1 MKPLFS
7 INGLLRT
14 LTAVMVLGLVVTFA
28 IEALHAWNQRSTARQ
43 VVEVTVISRDLFLA
57 LQNLD
62 SERAIVEDALDGA
75 DAASPDM
82 QRAIAKARS
91 MSNAALEAAEAR
103 IAAGSIRARDEA
115 VASLSGGQDRL
126 DRIRKTV
133 DAALAK
139 AKSDRPQELARS
151 WTRAV
156 DDLIDP
162 INALSAR
169 LVADI
174 NRSDPLVIGLMDVKQ
189 LAWVVRD
196 AAESDGRMIGAAI
209 VGSNGLPAD
218 QQRQLAVLQG
228 RREAAWKVIRAK
240 VEEPGMPAAL
250 KEAVANAQQVYF
262 TKLDETRKKVV
273 ADLVSGQ
280 APQLSAAEW
289 RLNVAAPGLNSL
301 VGVAN
306 TAFDVTE
313 QYAAG
318 QADNARFDL
327 TLKLGLTLLFL
338 GVGVYALSFVIG
350 RITGPIAAITE
361 TTRAVAEGDLRRVI
375 LYQDRSDEI
384 GDLARA
390 LAVFRDN
397 ALAKLRIEAAQ
408 RQEQEKK
415 EQRQRLVEQHVAG
428 FDSSIRALLDALS
441 KAAGEMRSTSES
453 MSATAEQTGRQAVA
467 VSDAATHAS
476 GNVET
481 VATATEELAASVS
494 EIGRQ
499 VNHAAQIANQAVSET
514 RNTDGTV
521 QGLSEAAQRIG
532 EVVQLINDI
541 AAQTN
546 LLALNATI
554 EAARAGDAGKGFAV
568 VASEVKS
575 LATQTGKATDDI
587 AAQVTAI
594 QEATQGAVGA
604 IKSVGHIIQQVSEIS
619 ATIASAVEEQS
630 ATTKEITRNTQEAA
644 RGTQAVSVNIAGVS
658 QGAGAT
664 GKAADHVLHA
674 AGELGRTADKLRAEV
689 DSFLSRIRAA

>member
-1 MKPLFS
+1 MKVLLS

-14 LTAVMVLGLVVTFA
+14 LTAVMVMGLVITFA
-28 IEALHAWNQRSTARQ
+28 AEALHAWSQRSTARQ
-43 VVEVTVISRDLFLA
+43 VVAVTVISRDLFLA
-57 LQNLD
+57 LQSLD
-62 SERAIVEDALDGA
+62 SERGLVEDALDAA
-75 DAASPDM
+75 DAASPDT
-82 QRAIAKARS
+82 QRAVAKARS
-91 MSNAALEAAEAR
+91 MANAALEAAEEKL
-103 IAAGSIRARDEA
+103 AASSLHDKEA
-115 VASLSGGQDRL
+115 ASGTLHGAQDRL
-126 DRIRKTV
+126 DKIRKTV
-133 DAALAK
+133 DAALAQS
-139 AKSDRPQELARS
+139 KSARPPELAHS
-151 WTRAV
+151 WTKAV
-156 DDLIDP
+156 EDLFDP
-162 INALSAR
+162 ISSLSDG
-169 LVADI
+169 LVAEI
-174 NRSDPLVIGLMDVKQ
+174 NRSDPLVVGLMDVKQ
-189 LAWVVRD
+189 LAWAVRD
-196 AAESDGRMIGAAI
+196 AAEADGRMIGAAI
-209 VGSNGLPAD
+209 ASGNGLPAD

-228 RREAAWKVIRAK
+228 RRESAWKMIRAK
-240 VEEPGMPAAL
+240 VDEPGMPVSL
-250 KEAVANAQQVYF
+250 KNAVANAQRLYF
-262 TKLDETRKKVV
+262 TELDEKRKEVV
-273 ADLVSGQ
+273 ADLVAGQ
-280 APQLSAAEW
+280 APKVSAAEW
-289 RLNVAAPGLNSL
+289 RLKIANPGLDSL

-313 QYAAG
+313 QYAGG

-327 TLKLGLTLLFL
+327 SLKLSLTLVFL
-338 GVGVYALSFVIG
+338 GVGLYALMFVIG
-350 RITGPIAAITE
+350 RITAPIAAITE
-361 TTRAVAEGDLRRVI
+361 TTRAVASGDLRRVI

-397 ALAKLRIEAAQ
+397 AQAKLRIEQAQ
-408 RQEQEKK
+408 KQEHERK

-428 FDSSIRALLDALS
+428 FDSSIRSLLDALS

-453 MSATAEQTGRQAVA
+453 MSATAEQTGRQAIA

-514 RNTDGTV
+514 RSTDGTV

-554 EAARAGDAGKGFAV
+554 EAARAGEAGKGFAV

-575 LATQTGKATDDI
+575 LATQTGKATEDI

-594 QEATQGAVGA
+594 QEATEGAVTA

-664 GKAADHVLHA
+664 GKAADHVLSA
-674 AGELGRTADKLRAEV
+674 AGELGRTAEKLRAEV